1 MQENIITVE
10 HVYKTFKN
18 TTVLNDVSISFAR
31 GKIHGIIGR
40 NGSGKTVLFKC
51 ICGFMPIT
59 SGTISVR
66 GKRVGKDV
74 DIPENLGVIIESPGF
89 LPNYS
94 AYANLKFLA
103 ELRHIIEK
111 EKIRETIRF
120 VGLNPDDKKHVSKY
134 SMGMRQRLGLAQAI
148 MEDPDILILDEPM
161 NGLDKHGVQEIRECL
176 IQLRNAGKTILLAS
190 HNAEDIRVLCDTVCE
205 MDGGVLT
212 VLPTDP
218 SR

>member
-1 MQENIITVE
+1 MQENIVTVE

-51 ICGFMPIT
+51 ICGFMPVT

-103 ELRHIIEK
+103 ELRHIIGK

-120 VGLNPDDKKHVSKY
+120 VGLNPDDKNMSANILWVCANVWGS
-134 SMGMRQRLGLAQAI
+134 RRLSW
-148 MEDPDILILDEPM
+148 
-161 NGLDKHGVQEIRECL
+161 KIRTFSFWTS
-176 IQLRNAGKTILLAS
+176 Q
-190 HNAEDIRVLCDTVCE
+190 
-205 MDGGVLT
+205 
-212 VLPTDP
+212 
-218 SR
+218 

>member
-18 TTVLNDVSISFAR
+18 TTVLHDVSISFAR

-74 DIPENLGVIIESPGF
+74 DIPKNLGVIIESPGF

-103 ELRHIIEK
+103 ELHHVIGK
-111 EKIRETIRF
+111 EKSEKPFVLSVSIQTIKNMSANILWVCDSVWDLRRLSWKIRTF
-120 VGLNPDDKKHVSKY
+120 SFW
-134 SMGMRQRLGLAQAI
+134 
-148 MEDPDILILDEPM
+148 
-161 NGLDKHGVQEIRECL
+161 
-176 IQLRNAGKTILLAS
+176 T
-190 HNAEDIRVLCDTVCE
+190 
-205 MDGGVLT
+205 
-212 VLPTDP
+212 